1 MVPEYSDEE
10 LNIREETIRRV
21 RASGIDISLAEV
33 YTGEPT
39 QDCIPQARLV
49 NFVRER
55 EQNKDVEKCERDIQ
69 ACIVCILISVI
80 AGTIIY
86 FVSIQ

>member
-21 RASGIDISLAEV
+21 RTSGIDISLAEV

-39 QDCIPQARLV
+39 QGIPQARLV
-49 NFVRER
+49 NLDRER
-55 EQNKDVEKCERDIQ
+55 EQNKDVEKCERDTQ

-80 AGTIIY
+80 VGTIIY

>member
-1 MVPEYSDEE
+1 MMVPEYSDEE

-49 NFVRER
+49 NIER
-55 EQNKDVEKCERDIQ
+55 EQQQDVEKCPIRRF
-69 ACIVCILISVI
+69 SN
-80 AGTIIY
+80 IINNLPP
-86 FVSIQ
+86 